1 VLLVL
6 RIGSVLRIALQ
17 KREGGGSVF
26 LLQIRGDHPA
36 DCPARHRMLGCRK
49 ILIFADDPRVISM
62 GVQRAEPVDTRKDD
76 VFRRLR
82 LALPARKQSVVTI
95 QRRLRKLQALLFCSA
110 RHIGKANPFGGGITL
125 KTATL
130 RGDSATFVK
139 AGARGYSPGYPL
151 ARRPAR

>member
-1 VLLVL
+1 
-6 RIGSVLRIALQ
+6 
-17 KREGGGSVF
+17 
-26 LLQIRGDHPA
+26 
-36 DCPARHRMLGCRK
+36 
-49 ILIFADDPRVISM
+49 
-62 GVQRAEPVDTRKDD
+62 
-76 VFRRLR
+76 
-82 LALPARKQSVVTI
+82 LPARQQRVVTI

-110 RHIGKANPFGGGITL
+110 RHIGKANAFGGGITL

>member
-1 VLLVL
+1 
-6 RIGSVLRIALQ
+6 
-17 KREGGGSVF
+17 
-26 LLQIRGDHPA
+26 
-36 DCPARHRMLGCRK
+36 MLGCRK

-82 LALPARKQSVVTI
+82 LALPARKQRVVTI

-130 RGDSATFVK
+130 RGDSATLCESRS
-139 AGARGYSPGYPL
+139 AGVFTRLSVSASTAR
-151 ARRPAR
+151 